1 MRSRETVEMKAQ
13 NEPEYLC
20 TTDSLTIEALE
31 FEPLDSEIVSAL
43 GPAGYRDQCC
53 LIEIVSRSS

>member
-1 MRSRETVEMKAQ
+1 MKAQ